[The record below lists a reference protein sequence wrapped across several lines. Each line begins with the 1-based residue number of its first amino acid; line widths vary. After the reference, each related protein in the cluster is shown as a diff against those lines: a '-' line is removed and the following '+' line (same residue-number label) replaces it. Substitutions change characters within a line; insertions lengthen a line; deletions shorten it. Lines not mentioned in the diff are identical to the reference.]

1 MRRRTAGGTKGTAFE
16 IGVRVTP
23 SMRRKV
29 EDLARWLAAGDASE
43 LPAARTA
50 VLQLLKSAARPS

>member
-1 MRRRTAGGTKGTAFE
+1 MRRRTAGDGKGSALG

-29 EDLARWLAAGDASE
+29 EDLAVWLAAGDTSQ
-43 LPAARTA
+43 LRAARIA
-50 VLQLLKSAARPS
+50 VLQLLKNAARPS